1 MKRMPIQTLS
11 TIVLMALCASTLPI
25 NARLRKKQP
34 QPTYTTTI
42 KHDPALVVH
51 NNKSAVITEK
61 QFHMLAPEKK
71 SGSDFTQ
78 DSSYTEAV
86 VDRSTSK
93 QGQQKQPHL
102 LTTIQRDLQ
111 SAEYRQD
118 ILPNNFGYLCQLLQH
133 GTTTKQS
140 PEYAQNVLSLFSK
153 LLKGSEYVNSY
164 VFSNLIKDMP
174 DVLKHYLNSY
184 QIESAGTLLLSG
196 DLDMLERMDRTISHL
211 VFNKFT
217 QDFDTCK
224 QNPKLFLDDLS
235 HRVFA
240 ATTQEVTMELLRQ
253 TLVRFLEVGL
263 SKLVWSPHEAEKSW
277 ESVKTISHQLATLME
292 YNIIGDLNDLD
303 DLYWSL
309 LHRYRYF
316 IELHGTDIDLAFY
329 QKLKS
334 DITSK
339 KVMLLELEEQES
351 FIESKASCLLHTVL
365 AQEAKKRMYDMP
377 ARPQTI

>member
-1 MKRMPIQTLS
+1 MKRMPTQTLFM
-11 TIVLMALCASTLPI
+11 TLLLALCMVATPL
-25 NARLRKKQP
+25 NARLRKRQPKQES
-34 QPTYTTTI
+34 QYSTTVCQEPT
-42 KHDPALVVH
+42 LVV
-51 NNKSAVITEK
+51 NDDNTAVITKES
-61 QFHMLAPEKK
+61 FDTAIASPTRET
-71 SGSDFTQ
+71 DTQ
-78 DSSYTEAV
+78 KT
-86 VDRSTSK
+86 
-93 QGQQKQPHL
+93 PHL
-102 LTTIQRDLQ
+102 LATIQRDLQ
-111 SAEYRQD
+111 SSEYRQD
-118 ILPNNFGYLCQLLQH
+118 ILPNNFGYLSQLLQH
-133 GTTTKQS
+133 GTNTKQT

-164 VFSNLIKDMP
+164 VFSNLVAGMP
-174 DVLKHYLNSY
+174 DMLKFYLNSY
-184 QIESAGTLLLSG
+184 QLESAGTLLLSG
-196 DLDMLERMDRTISHL
+196 DLDMLERMERTISHL

-224 QNPKLFLDDLS
+224 QSPKLFLDDLS

-277 ESVKTISHQLATLME
+277 ESVKTLSQQLATLME

-316 IELHGTDIDLAFY
+316 IELHGSDIDLAFY
-329 QKLKS
+329 QKIKA
-334 DITSK
+334 DITAK
-339 KVMLLELEEQES
+339 NVMLLELEEQET
-351 FIESKASCLLHTVL
+351 FIESKASCLLSTVL

-377 ARPQTI
+377 GRPQTA